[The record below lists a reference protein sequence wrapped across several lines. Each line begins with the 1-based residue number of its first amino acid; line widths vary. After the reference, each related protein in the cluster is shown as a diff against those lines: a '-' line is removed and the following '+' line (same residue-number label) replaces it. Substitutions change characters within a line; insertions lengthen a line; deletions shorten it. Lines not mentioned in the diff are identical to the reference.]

1 VLHGWDSTDG
11 LAEGWLQWISCDTRK
26 PIQSPLYSKDQFVLS
41 ECYILSSI
49 LGTKDMVRYKKAK
62 IFVLKKQR
70 GDNGRK

>member
-1 VLHGWDSTDG
+1 MLSKNHTCIAFSGLVLHEC
-11 LAEGWLQWISCDTRK
+11 L
-26 PIQSPLYSKDQFVLS
+26 IQSPLYSKDQFILS

-70 GDNGRK
+70 GDNERK